1 MSNTV
6 SIQHIE
12 DIAARPLA
20 PVVPI
25 KPVIHKSVKVKR
37 RNLKEKPA
45 NGLPMFYDKPI
56 YKPKKYDLW

>member
-12 DIAARPLA
+12 DLAARPLA
-20 PVVPI
+20 PVVSI
-25 KPVIHKSVKVKR
+25 KPVILKPMKVKR
-37 RNLKEKPA
+37 RILKEKPA
-45 NGLPMFYDKPI
+45 DGLPLFYDKPI